1 MKEWLEDL
9 SAKKRKLQQKD
20 METLKLKGLKF
31 EVQNSLDG
39 INRSHLRNKNIPNM
53 FQFTFEM
60 IPKYASGE
68 IQHQTRKA
76 FKLFELDNT

>member
-39 INRSHLRNKNIPNM
+39 INRSHLRNKNIKGKMNKPSKISATILHSLTPSFSNC
-53 FQFTFEM
+53 
-60 IPKYASGE
+60 G
-68 IQHQTRKA
+68 
-76 FKLFELDNT
+76 L